1 VPASSGGGGRT
12 SSLSRSRCDGASSV
26 WRSGGASSLG
36 AGGDASDF
44 DRWTGGLHVD
54 LEELAVLRVDVPWHW
69 DFTYGEFTS
78 SACRS
83 LSIPIE

>member
-54 LEELAVLRVDVPWHW
+54 LEELAVLGGRALALGFYLRRVHVQRVSEPVDS
-69 DFTYGEFTS
+69 E
-78 SACRS
+78 
-83 LSIPIE
+83 